1 MQSKKERS
9 YKEGIYFCL
18 QQFEVDDIDLRR
30 APTGGWHGTYMN
42 KLAYG
47 INDADSKSSSS
58 EETFSIESSDDSYS
72 SGGEDIDDD
81 VENDIENGAVANSN
95 NVAVEEKFKKANSLF
110 ASATSSIDYHGL
122 SKVEND
128 DSMNFQDEKFGNR
141 PWRMADDTI

>member
-1 MQSKKERS
+1 
-9 YKEGIYFCL
+9 
-18 QQFEVDDIDLRR
+18 
-30 APTGGWHGTYMN
+30 MN

-58 EETFSIESSDDSYS
+58 EETFIIESSDDSYS